1 MDYPITPPEKPKRNI
16 NPNIPTDK
24 ARILSESFVNQSFSS
39 DSEPDDMD
47 VQITRHFVDQT
58 TSICFEGLVQKNQ
71 GHTDGRHQTTR
82 HRTNAKF

>member
-39 DSEPDDMD
+39 DSEPEDMD

-58 TSICFEGLVQKNQ
+58 TSICFEGLVQNNQ
-71 GHTDGRHQTTR
+71 GYTEGRPHTNGE
-82 HRTNAKF
+82 F

>member
-39 DSEPDDMD
+39 DSEPEDMD

-58 TSICFEGLVQKNQ
+58 TSICFEGLVQNNQ
-71 GHTDGRHQTTR
+71 IYTDGCLH
-82 HRTNAKF
+82 TNGEF